1 MIAPR
6 QVMDDGKLL
15 KAMVYEAHHE
25 FSNVSGVAFRQ
36 VSSYIMLTRKGGIG
50 EPCKEL
56 FHYTKS

>member
-1 MIAPR
+1 
-6 QVMDDGKLL
+6 MDDGKLL

-36 VSSYIMLTRKGGIG
+36 VSSYIMLTRKGGNE

-56 FHYTKS
+56 LHYTKS